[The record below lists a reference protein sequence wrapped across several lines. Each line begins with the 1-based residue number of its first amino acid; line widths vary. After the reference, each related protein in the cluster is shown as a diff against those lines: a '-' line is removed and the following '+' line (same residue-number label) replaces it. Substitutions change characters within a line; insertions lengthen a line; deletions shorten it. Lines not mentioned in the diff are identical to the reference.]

1 MPMSNRR
8 ILFTPKHFSSLQ
20 AAYEKIDT
28 RALSP
33 ASLIWR
39 LTTANL
45 HLPKTGNVHPLTASV
60 YKSTA
65 SAERRRAKDPKRKGE
80 SCLLVPAIC
89 ISMIFY
95 SAGERTDCRKARKQT
110 LTIPCMTTSTS
121 TGKKHGSTEKQKNGA
136 TNAAPRPLL
145 VTRTQLT
152 PLTRRSDVFKSI
164 KTQLRLHIYTEKMI
178 TTSFT

>member
-1 MPMSNRR
+1 M
-8 ILFTPKHFSSLQ
+8 FTPKHFSSLW

-28 RALSP
+28 HTLSP
-33 ASLIWR
+33 ACLIWR
-39 LTTANL
+39 LTAIL
-45 HLPKTGNVHPLTASV
+45 HLPTTGNVHPFDSVCLQEHGERWASP
-60 YKSTA
+60 SEG
-65 SAERRRAKDPKRKGE
+65 SWEEGE

-95 SAGERTDCRKARKQT
+95 SAGERTDCRKGRKQT
-110 LTIPCMTTSTS
+110 LMILCMTTSTS
-121 TGKKHGSTEKQKNGA
+121 TGKKARKNKNGA

-145 VTRTQLT
+145 VMRTQLT
-152 PLTRRSDVFKSI
+152 PLTHRSDVFNSI